1 MSHSRWNLLPEIPGE
16 HLNRAGFP
24 RLITQLLYNR
34 GLTDTSQQET
44 FIAADGRLS
53 ADPFLLA
60 NMHQAVARIFQALL
74 SGEKIAIYGDF
85 DTDGITA
92 TALLVQG
99 LSLLD
104 CDAVPYIP
112 HRVTEGYG
120 LNDTALEKLYQQG
133 IRLVITV
140 DCGITALPEITRAR
154 KNGLDIIVTDHH
166 VPPEILPPAN
176 AVIDPKLPESD
187 YPFSELSGAGVA
199 YKLLQALFKG
209 IGQEERL
216 HKLLDLVALGTV
228 ADMSPLLGEN
238 RYLVKEGLKLLCSS
252 PRPGIREVVNRLG
265 LDPGN
270 IDAKS
275 ISWNIAPRLN
285 AAGRLEHA
293 MSSYRL
299 LMTDSITEATELA
312 AWLEEIN
319 TERQQ
324 LTNQALI
331 NAREQVSDQRDL
343 PLLIAADGDF
353 PVGILGLVASRLS
366 DEFYR
371 PAVVIRTDS
380 HTCTG
385 SARSIPEFNII
396 NALTQYGNLLSR
408 FGGHSRAA
416 GFSLPTSNLPRFTE
430 TLRELATVQLAGV
443 DLRPKLDIDTEVIL
457 SDLSGDTYPMIQK
470 LAPFGQGNPEPTF
483 LSRRVEVADYRTMG
497 RNGEHLRLKLMQD
510 NTPWDSVGF
519 NLSNSLTERPRYLDI
534 VYNLELDRWRGEER
548 LRLNI
553 LDLEPSR

>member
-1 MSHSRWNLLPEIPGE
+1 MSHSRWNLLPEIPAE
-16 HLNRAGFP
+16 HLDRADFP

-34 GLTDTSQQET
+34 GLSDRSQLET
-44 FIAADGRLS
+44 FIAADGGLS

-60 NMHQAVARIFQALL
+60 NMHQAVGRIFQALL

-99 LSLLD
+99 LSLPD

-112 HRVTEGYG
+112 PRVTEGYG
-120 LNDTALEKLYQQG
+120 LNDTALEKLRQQG

-154 KNGLDIIVTDHH
+154 KKGLDIIVTDHH

-176 AVIDPKLPESD
+176 AVIDPKLPESG
-187 YPFSELSGAGVA
+187 YPFSELAGAGVA

-209 IGQEERL
+209 IGQEQRL
-216 HKLLDLVALGTV
+216 HQLLDLVALGTV

-252 PRPGIREVVNRLG
+252 PRPGIRAVVNRLG
-265 LDPGN
+265 LDAGN

-293 MSSYRL
+293 ISSYKL
-299 LMTDSITEATELA
+299 LITDSITEATELA
-312 AWLEEIN
+312 ARLEEIN
-319 TERQQ
+319 TERQR
-324 LTNQALI
+324 LTSKALI

-343 PLLIAADGDF
+343 SLLIASDEDF

-371 PAVVIRTDS
+371 PAIVIRTGS
-380 HTCTG
+380 RTCTG

-396 NALTQYGNLLSR
+396 NALTQYGDLLSR

-430 TLRELATVQLAGV
+430 RLRELATVQLAGV
-443 DLRPKLDIDTEVIL
+443 DLRPRLDIDTEVIL

-497 RNGEHLRLKLMQD
+497 SNGEHLRLKLMQD
-510 NTPWDSVGF
+510 STLWDSVAF
-519 NLSNSLTERPRYLDI
+519 NLSNSLTGRPRYLDI
-534 VYNLELDRWRGEER
+534 VYNLELDRWRGEEK

-553 LDLEPSR
+553 LDSAPAS